1 MLCICRISV
10 FAFCIYYFPSDYFQF
25 SVLFSAC
32 FRISSCS
39 SSMLL
44 ICHSAL
50 LMFLLFFL
58 LFFIS
63 MVSFDLYHLKFWN
76 NVLIFIAKLVVLY
89 FSLFT
94 YPFYLLFPFCQSSC
108 FSLFSLISF
117 KWKYLLPT
125 FRFPKI
131 HIFKN
136 YAFWNV
142 VIIFLFYNRFFFHIS
157 FSPFFPT

>member
-1 MLCICRISV
+1 MVCICRISA

-25 SVLFSAC
+25 SVLFFAC

-44 ICHSAL
+44 TYRSAL
-50 LMFLLFFL
+50 LMFLLFPL

-63 MVSFDLYHLKFWN
+63 MVSFDLYHLTFWN
-76 NVLIFIAKLVVLY
+76 NVLVFTAELVVLH

-94 YPFYLLFPFCQSSC
+94 YHFYLLSPFCHSSH
-108 FSLFSLISF
+108 FSLFSIISF

-125 FRFPKI
+125 FQFPKI

-136 YAFWNV
+136 YAFWNII
-142 VIIFLFYNRFFFHIS
+142 IIFLFYNRFFFTFH
-157 FSPFFPT
+157 SPLFFHT